1 MQAQPLP
8 SRPAGNEPDAQLRIQ
23 SKKSVLPYRLHGNK
37 ALIEECCTF
46 RPRSRQGAGQF
57 SEDLTYSEGCIFPT
71 DDVTGSE
78 EFLR

>member
-23 SKKSVLPYRLHGNK
+23 SKNSVLPYRLHGNK
-37 ALIEECCTF
+37 ALVEECCVF

-57 SEDLTYSEGCIFPT
+57 SEDLTYSEGVFFQLT
-71 DDVTGSE
+71 M
-78 EFLR
+78 